1 MTSDLTRSVGGTSRV
16 VWRWSSCFRKY
27 ITIQYVL
34 IYFTVIFV
42 ATHFLPI
49 LEIGN
54 FSIRMTSTYGYAYQ
68 KEEYTTGRTI
78 YFDKIRRVMDT
89 YDKEQNT
96 KVSFLFPRVLTE
108 RMDEVAVNIG
118 VSRSQLLRKSTKEY
132 LHFLENQ
139 YQRNNTQMV

>member
-1 MTSDLTRSVGGTSRV
+1 
-16 VWRWSSCFRKY
+16 
-27 ITIQYVL
+27 
-34 IYFTVIFV
+34 
-42 ATHFLPI
+42 
-49 LEIGN
+49 
-54 FSIRMTSTYGYAYQ
+54 
-68 KEEYTTGRTI
+68 
-78 YFDKIRRVMDT
+78 MDT

-139 YQRNNTQMV
+139 YQRNNPQMVWVFLVEKYWKSGVFHNIQRRLDMLETITSWNWTNILLGLIVIQKCFDNLLQGNILDEGQEIKNILRRIANRD

>member
-1 MTSDLTRSVGGTSRV
+1 
-16 VWRWSSCFRKY
+16 
-27 ITIQYVL
+27 
-34 IYFTVIFV
+34 
-42 ATHFLPI
+42 
-49 LEIGN
+49 
-54 FSIRMTSTYGYAYQ
+54 
-68 KEEYTTGRTI
+68 
-78 YFDKIRRVMDT
+78 MDT

-139 YQRNNTQMV
+139 YQQNNTQLVWMWSGLLFTNETFGYPKNEKVWSPY

>member
-1 MTSDLTRSVGGTSRV
+1 
-16 VWRWSSCFRKY
+16 
-27 ITIQYVL
+27 
-34 IYFTVIFV
+34 
-42 ATHFLPI
+42 
-49 LEIGN
+49 
-54 FSIRMTSTYGYAYQ
+54 
-68 KEEYTTGRTI
+68 
-78 YFDKIRRVMDT
+78 MDT

-139 YQRNNTQMV
+139 YQRNNPQMVWVFLVEKYWKSGVFHNIQRRLDMLETITSLNWTNILLGLIVIQTGFHNLLLGNILDEGQEIKNILHRIANRD